1 MTEEIV
7 SLKIYQISKTENKM
21 KKKKRIDT
29 AKLWDNYERCNIYTM
44 EIPGEDRKEQ
54 KKCISEN
61 FVKCK
66 TPNQKFRN
74 LREQK
79 AR

>member
-7 SLKIYQISKTENKM
+7 SLKIYQISKTEKKM
-21 KKKKRIDT
+21 KKKRIDT
-29 AKLWDNYERCNIYTM
+29 PKLWDNNYERCNIYTM

-54 KKCISEN
+54 KKYISEN